1 MTRDTPYSPAATPP
15 GLTLILA
22 GLLAATILLV
32 YGRLLSYPLIQ
43 DDWIRLEQ
51 ALTPD
56 TAHMLKDEFSP
67 LAKRLYRPL
76 GAVYFLALGT
86 AFQSSAVGAHLVNL
100 SLHLGS
106 ALLVAAII
114 GRITRDP
121 AIGWLA
127 AFLFAAAAY
136 IHIDAL
142 PWASGIFD
150 GASDFLGLLSLWLFL
165 RGRSKWAALVY
176 ACALLFKEG
185 VLFLPFVIGA
195 LALLDGRTHE
205 RGRLFH
211 IVQRTWSFGAVF
223 AFFAAVKTVGLI
235 GLPSD
240 PHDPYALRLVGPH
253 VIRNLATYAAWSIRA
268 LWPSH
273 ETSSAAA
280 AVVLI
285 AAALLLSAGSLMTRT
300 PESKNVARAVAVLA
314 VWSIAALGMYLFLPN
329 HVYVYYLTFGLPALF
344 GLLLMGIRIAGGF
357 LRLSSRV
364 TTTVMVAATVAS
376 ITSSFFYFRGIDRR
390 GLDQPYVGGTND
402 LVRRAVTVTRV
413 RQGLLAH
420 EAFPENALL
429 LFRNVDVWAF
439 GKSSGPRLWYRDPT
453 IRAYD
458 VKDLSDESG
467 TWTLFN
473 ADEAWLFPGQA
484 SNPVS
489 AACCPLFLF
498 EMTPSGLVERPITL
512 SALGTLAPSR
522 R

>member
-1 MTRDTPYSPAATPP
+1 MTRDAPHNPASTTS

-67 LAKRLYRPL
+67 FAKRRYRPL
-76 GAVYFLALGT
+76 GAAYFLALGT
-86 AFQSSAVGAHLVNL
+86 VFESSATAAHLVNL

-106 ALLVAAII
+106 ALLIAAII
-114 GRITRDP
+114 ARITRDSV
-121 AIGWLA
+121 IGWLA

-165 RGRSKWAALVY
+165 RERPNWAALAY
-176 ACALLFKEG
+176 ACALLFKES
-185 VLFLPFVIGA
+185 VLFLPFVVWTVAWFDRQTG
-195 LALLDGRTHE
+195 E
-205 RGRLFH
+205 RGAMIRIIRRTRLFW
-211 IVQRTWSFGAVF
+211 VVF
-223 AFFAAVKTVGLI
+223 ALSVAVKLVGLV

-240 PHDPYALRLVGPH
+240 PNDPYALRLVGPH
-253 VIRNLATYAAWSIRA
+253 VMRNLATYAVWSVRA
-268 LWPSH
+268 VWPSQ
-273 ETSSAAA
+273 ETSPAAAA
-280 AVVLI
+280 AVFM
-285 AAALLLSAGSLMTRT
+285 AAGVLLSAGSLVRRT
-300 PESKNVARAVAVLA
+300 PAFKHLARVMAVLA
-314 VWSIAALGMYLFLPN
+314 VWSIAALGMYVFLPN

-344 GLLLMGIRIAGGF
+344 ALFLMAIRIAGSL
-357 LRLSSRV
+357 LRLSSRATIV
-364 TTTVMVAATVAS
+364 VMIAATVAS

-420 EAFPENALL
+420 GAFPENALL

-498 EMTPSGLVERPITL
+498 ELTPSGLVERPVTL
-512 SALGTLAPSR
+512 SALGSLAPSR